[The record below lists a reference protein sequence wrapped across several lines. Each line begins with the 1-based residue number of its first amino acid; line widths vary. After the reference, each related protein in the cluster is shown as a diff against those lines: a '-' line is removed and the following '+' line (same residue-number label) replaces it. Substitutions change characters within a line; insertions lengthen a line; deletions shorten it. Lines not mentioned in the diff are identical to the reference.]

1 MECERAPVNISQ
13 VTSFPLL
20 SSRLFRED
28 VDSGLN
34 GGPSFLDN
42 DCSVGGVA
50 PPEDGAV
57 LRQKIKGG
65 NNLLWAVTT
74 DNCGH

>member
-1 MECERAPVNISQ
+1 MTFSWRILKSVD
-13 VTSFPLL
+13 VV
-20 SSRLFRED
+20 D

-34 GGPSFLDN
+34 GGPSFLDT